1 MNKNARFEA
10 FIWCIAFPGFGQLLN
25 GKLVKGIVLIIL
37 ELLINAMSGLNELII
52 SSFHGDIDTAIQVTN
67 YQWLMFYPCVY
78 MFGIW
83 DAYKDAGGGQ
93 TPYAAA
99 PFAFG
104 AFFGTVGVIFSRDLF
119 GAMWLGL
126 LGLLVGVIVG
136 LILKRVLQALDR
148 NRDGSSSL

>member
-1 MNKNARFEA
+1 MNKNARFDA

-25 GKLVKGIVLIIL
+25 GKLVKGIVLIAL
-37 ELLINAMSGLNELII
+37 ELLINCMSGLNELII
-52 SSFHGDIDTAIQVTN
+52 SSFHGDIGHAIQITD

-93 TPYAAA
+93 TPYASA
-99 PFAFG
+99 PYAFG
-104 AFFGTVGVIFSRDLF
+104 AFFGTVGVIFSRNIL

-126 LGLLVGVIVG
+126 LGLLVGVIIG
-136 LILKRVLQALDR
+136 LGLKKVLRRLDT
-148 NRDGSSSL
+148 NREGTIP

>member
-1 MNKNARFEA
+1 MMNKNAKFEA

-25 GKLVKGIVLIIL
+25 GKLVKGIILIVL
-37 ELLINAMSGLNELII
+37 ELLINSLSGLNEMII
-52 SSFHGDIDTAIQVTN
+52 YSYHGNIDRAIHITD

-83 DAYKDAGGGQ
+83 DAYKDADGGT

-104 AFFGTVGVIFSRDLF
+104 AFFGTIGVIFSRNFL

-126 LGLLVGVIVG
+126 LGLLIGVIVG
-136 LILKRVLQALDR
+136 LSLKKVLRTWDSKREEKA
-148 NRDGSSSL
+148 